1 MWHGFWDHSRPK
13 NYNSCFLEN
22 LISLVFSLQYW
33 NIYII
38 FLLSEC
44 HTNADC
50 TETNKNTCQTMSP
63 YECTCNSGFVP
74 DDDGPGCVGKLKNP
88 NTEAKGTTP
97 SVYF

>member
-1 MWHGFWDHSRPK
+1 MFFRKSNFTEFFITILKYSYH
-13 NYNSCFLEN
+13 
-22 LISLVFSLQYW
+22 
-33 NIYII
+33 
-38 FLLSEC
+38 LLFSEC